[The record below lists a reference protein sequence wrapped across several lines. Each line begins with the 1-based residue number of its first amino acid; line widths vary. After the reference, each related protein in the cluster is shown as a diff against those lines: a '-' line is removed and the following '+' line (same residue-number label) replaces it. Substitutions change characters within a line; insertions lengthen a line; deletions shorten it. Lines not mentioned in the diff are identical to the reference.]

1 MQGKEK
7 VTAKAGML
15 IRRPTPEVFQ
25 AFVDPT
31 VTGKFWFTKGSGRL
45 EAGKR
50 IRWEW
55 EMYGISEEITVKSI
69 EPNRTI
75 RIEWPGHGS
84 TNTVEWSF
92 VPKHEGATW
101 VEITESGFAGGG
113 AELIGKVADS
123 TGGFN
128 LVLAGLKA
136 WLEHGIRLN
145 LVADRFPDG
154 PPRAPE

>member
-1 MQGKEK
+1 MHGDGD
-7 VTAKAGML
+7 VIATAGML
-15 IRRPTPEVFQ
+15 IRRPAPEVFE
-25 AFVDPT
+25 AFVDPA
-31 VTGKFWFTKGSGRL
+31 VTAKFWFTKGGGRL
-45 EAGKR
+45 EAGRK

-69 EPNRTI
+69 EPNRGI

-84 TNTVEWSF
+84 TNTVEWTF
-92 VPKHEGATW
+92 APRQGDATW
-101 VEITESGFAGGG
+101 VEITESGFSGAGK
-113 AELIGKVADS
+113 ELIAKVADS

-136 WLEHGIRLN
+136 WLEHGISLN

-154 PPRAPE
+154 PPRGPE